1 MASLISKIQTLISAN
16 LHSLAD
22 RALERN
28 SLKVYDEYIRQIENN
43 LEALEDSIATVGG
56 TVKTLKRKHE
66 EKTAQAE
73 KMDYNIDSLIVQ
85 GRDELASAAQSEINI
100 IQELAQEYHE
110 QWQIQDKQFK
120 SLLDMRIK
128 LQHRLTFIKQQREKL
143 QDLIELTEAKKIVTR
158 SLGGLNAL
166 AEVDDAQINNVA
178 EKIRADL
185 DREDTRLELAS
196 SNLSAEVER
205 AVHDEEIR
213 TQLEERRQRLGVRS
227 ASS

>member
-205 AVHDEEIR
+205 AAHDEEIR

>member
-1 MASLISKIQTLISAN
+1 MASLISKIQTLINAN
-16 LHSLAD
+16 LHSMVD

-85 GRDELASAAQSEINI
+85 GRDELARAAQSELNI
-100 IQELAQEYHE
+100 LQELAQEYHE

-120 SLLDMRIK
+120 SLLDMRIQ
-128 LQHRLTFIKQQREKL
+128 LQQRLTFIKQQRDKL

-158 SLGGLNAL
+158 SIGGLNAL
-166 AEVDDAQINNVA
+166 AEIDDAQINTVA

-185 DREDTRLELAS
+185 DREDARLELAA
-196 SNLSAEVER
+196 SNLSVEVER

-227 ASS
+227 NTS

>member
-178 EKIRADL
+178 EKIRVDL

>member
-85 GRDELASAAQSEINI
+85 GRDELASTAQSEINI

>member
-1 MASLISKIQTLISAN
+1 MASMISKIQTLISAN
-16 LHSLAD
+16 LHSLVD

-66 EKTAQAE
+66 EKAAQAE

-85 GRDELASAAQSEINI
+85 GRDELARAAQSELNI

-128 LQHRLTFIKQQREKL
+128 LQQRLTFIKQQRDKL

-158 SLGGLNAL
+158 SIGGLNAL
-166 AEVDDAQINNVA
+166 AEVDDSQINSVA

-196 SNLSAEVER
+196 SNLSAEVEQ
-205 AVHDEEIR
+205 AVQDEEIR
-213 TQLEERRQRLGVRS
+213 NQLEERRQRLGVRS
-227 ASS
+227 TAS

>member
-16 LHSLAD
+16 LHSLVD

-56 TVKTLKRKHE
+56 TVKTLKRKQE
-66 EKTAQAE
+66 EKATQAE

-85 GRDELASAAQSEINI
+85 GRDELARAAQSELNI

-128 LQHRLTFIKQQREKL
+128 LQQRLTFIKQQRDKL

-158 SLGGLNAL
+158 SIGGLNAL
-166 AEVDDAQINNVA
+166 AEVDDSQINSVA

-196 SNLSAEVER
+196 SNLSAEVEQ
-205 AVHDEEIR
+205 AVQDEEIR
-213 TQLEERRQRLGVRS
+213 NQLEERRQRLGVRS
-227 ASS
+227 TAS

>member
-1 MASLISKIQTLISAN
+1 MASLISKIQTLINAN
-16 LHSLAD
+16 LHSMVD

-28 SLKVYDEYIRQIENN
+28 SLKVYNEYIRQIENN

-66 EKTAQAE
+66 EKTSQAE

-85 GRDELASAAQSEINI
+85 GRDELARAAQSELNI
-100 IQELAQEYHE
+100 LQELAQEYHE

-120 SLLDMRIK
+120 SLLDMRIQ
-128 LQHRLTFIKQQREKL
+128 LQQRLTFIKQQRDKL

-158 SLGGLNAL
+158 SIGGLNAL
-166 AEVDDAQINNVA
+166 AEIDDAQINTVA

-185 DREDTRLELAS
+185 DREDARLELAA
-196 SNLSAEVER
+196 SNLSVEVER

-227 ASS
+227 STS

>member
-85 GRDELASAAQSEINI
+85 GRDELASAAQSELNI